1 MGFLLPWSQILCSRA
16 VNTNN
21 GVEAINKDNYL
32 PRNKSNLAVCC
43 MVTTFLPEPYQ
54 KYLLQNYQMSG
65 HKEHTIIF
73 HSLLLSWKIMKCEPP
88 LLLQNEQ
95 GKVPAST
102 SCTYSLRQGILS
114 HLVENI
120 LLTLVSRNALAR
132 TGNNLSFHTN
142 TFFLAVNGVRI
153 DLIPVNYLS
162 SDYFT
167 YDTNTLACE

>member
-1 MGFLLPWSQILCSRA
+1 
-16 VNTNN
+16 
-21 GVEAINKDNYL
+21 
-32 PRNKSNLAVCC
+32 
-43 MVTTFLPEPYQ
+43 
-54 KYLLQNYQMSG
+54 
-65 HKEHTIIF
+65 
-73 HSLLLSWKIMKCEPP
+73 MKCEPP

-102 SCTYSLRQGILS
+102 SCAYSLWQGILS

-120 LLTLVSRNALAR
+120 LLTLVSCNALAR
-132 TGNNLSFHTN
+132 TGNNLNFHTN
-142 TFFLAVNGVRI
+142 TFFFAVNGVRI